1 MDISGISSAQQGM
14 QQGFD
19 NLKERSERLAS
30 PNNPD
35 ATGDLVSLS
44 QDEKL
49 VQSSAKALKAADDN
63 LGTLLD
69 IIA

>member
-35 ATGDLVSLS
+35 TIG
-44 QDEKL
+44 E
-49 VQSSAKALKAADDN
+49 
-63 LGTLLD
+63 
-69 IIA
+69 I